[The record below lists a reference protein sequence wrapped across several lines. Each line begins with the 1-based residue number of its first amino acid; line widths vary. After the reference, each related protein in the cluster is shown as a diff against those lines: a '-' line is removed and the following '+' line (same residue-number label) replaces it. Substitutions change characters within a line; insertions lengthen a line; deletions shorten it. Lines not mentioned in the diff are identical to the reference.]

1 MMRNPFYNAVLAV
14 GYIVL
19 VAHVMYY
26 GSKMAGPAEP
36 SVLVPIAIL
45 SLFVLSA
52 AVMGYIFLFQ
62 PVQMYLDGAKKESVD
77 LFVRTIAAFAV
88 LTIFFLSVL
97 FFYAR

>member
-1 MMRNPFYNAVLAV
+1 MMARNPFYNAVLAV

-52 AVMGYIFLFQ
+52 AMMGYLFLDQ
-62 PVQMYLDGAKKESVD
+62 PLQMYLDGQKQEAVD
-77 LFVRTIAAFAV
+77 LFLKTLGLFAAFT
-88 LTIFFLSVL
+88 LIILIFVFLI
-97 FFYAR
+97 A